1 MAYKYISS
9 KDLELVAEGL
19 KDLKNQ
25 MVFVGGAVVGLY
37 VDVLSAKELRPTE
50 DIDMTITLASFRNWY
65 AIQEQ
70 LSDYGFHPDPFG
82 HAICSFKYQDIP
94 VDIMPAEDSPLGPAN
109 KWYALGFNNI
119 WIRKI
124 HDIEIQI
131 LPAPC
136 FLATKFEA
144 FKNRGKDYRMKP
156 SEKGELDPV
165 ENTVSTPE
173 ELLQNA
179 WQEIRDSLVHEILDK
194 VKSCTPDF
202 FEKLV
207 VDLMLAMGYGG
218 SISDAGIV
226 TPSSRDGGIDGL
238 IKEDKLGLD
247 LIYLQAKRWEGTVGR
262 PEIEKFIGALAAHGA
277 NKGVFITTGRF
288 SKEARD
294 YIPRNDTRII
304 HIDGARLA
312 QLMIEHN
319 LGVSIQQAFHLKR
332 MDTDYFE
339 EA

>member
-1 MAYKYISS
+1 MSIPDFQAFFRPYLEAIADGKTYHISEV
-9 KDLELVAEGL
+9 KEVVA
-19 KDLKNQ
+19 
-25 MVFVGGAVVGLY
+25 
-37 VDVLSAKELRPTE
+37 
-50 DIDMTITLASFRNWY
+50 ASMN
-65 AIQEQ
+65 I
-70 LSDYGFHPDPFG
+70 SDEARAHMLPSGTM
-82 HAICSFKYQDIP
+82 ST
-94 VDIMPAEDSPLGPAN
+94 
-109 KWYALGFNNI
+109 FNNRVA
-119 WIRKI
+119 WAKTYLKKADLLSQPQRA
-124 HDIEIQI
+124 HVQI
-131 LPAPC
+131 TEKGLEVLKMDEKLNVA
-136 FLATKFEA
+136 FLKQFDA
-144 FKNRGKDYRMKP
+144 FREFHEMKP